1 MFAEIKYKSMF
12 TVDDKNNFTNA
23 LNQFIGIL
31 NSLKSSVAN
40 YEPPAP
46 PPPEKKPEYLTRKA
60 TADYLNISL
69 STLWRI
75 TKQGQLNSYSVS
87 KKIMYRT
94 TEIDNFITS
103 NQKKWKA

>member
-1 MFAEIKYKSMF
+1 MVDNENLALTLTAVNDVIGGLNRIKNVLM
-12 TVDDKNNFTNA
+12 
-23 LNQFIGIL
+23 
-31 NSLKSSVAN
+31 N

-87 KKIMYRT
+87 KKVMYRT

-103 NQKKWKA
+103 NQKKWVA